1 MSQSPVNADPSRGL
15 RLVLCRSVGLTVL
28 VVTVGFSQPSLAQKI
43 HSYEPLMMDP
53 YSTIY
58 VNDGSCS
65 AGKVLKVQGVPKN
78 QRRKKSCVPLSDI
91 AGGVSSRPPK

>member
-1 MSQSPVNADPSRGL
+1 MSQAPVNADPSPGL
-15 RLVLCRSVGLTVL
+15 RHVLLRSVGLTVL
-28 VVTVGFSQPSLAQKI
+28 VVTMGISQPYLAQKI

-65 AGKVLKVQGVPKN
+65 AGKVLKVQGAPKN
-78 QRRKKSCVPLSDI
+78 QRRKKSCVPLGDI
-91 AGGVSSRPPK
+91 AGGLPSRPPK

>member
-1 MSQSPVNADPSRGL
+1 MLISPVKAKPSSGL
-15 RLVLCRSVGLTVL
+15 RHVLQGSVGLTVL
-28 VVTVGFSQPSLAQKI
+28 VVTLGISQPCFAQKI

-78 QRRKKSCVPLSDI
+78 NRRKKSCVPLSDL
-91 AGGVSSRPPK
+91 AGGMHSRSPK

>member
-1 MSQSPVNADPSRGL
+1 MSGSPVDANSSCGL
-15 RLVLCRSVGLTVL
+15 RHVLCRAAGLTVL
-28 VVTVGFSQPSLAQKI
+28 VVTLGISQPSVAQKI
-43 HSYEPLMMDP
+43 HSYEPRIMDP

-78 QRRKKSCVPLSDI
+78 QRRKKSCVPLSDLP
-91 AGGVSSRPPK
+91 GGMLSRSSK